1 MEERNEL
8 VTTEEIIEKTTG
20 RSGMGTGL
28 AMLIGGGLTLAVIVG
43 GKKLR
48 KVWLNHKAKKEQDVE
63 EFDDYFDEEFD
74 DSRET
79 TE

>member
-8 VTTEEIIEKTTG
+8 VAEEIIEKTTG

-48 KVWLNHKAKKEQDVE
+48 EVWLNRKAKKEQDVE